1 MKWLDKIIYTG
12 LWTQPLTMGIEF
24 KMLSLQD
31 SVQITGQTLIAMT
44 ALSLLPAFYI
54 YMSNNIA
61 RSGGKKKFGLL
72 DAFDGKPEPYYSTKK
87 QVAMYPEVTEQ
98 LIAGSRPLGIVLG
111 KYHGKYVCRSVEQDG
126 HYLIV
131 GGSGSGKSSSLIVP
145 TLLINNDVPAF
156 VLDIKGELSR
166 LAKKKGDARVHIFN
180 PNDRRSYGYDP
191 FYSLKKESTE
201 QEILETMQMV
211 TFSLISLSAN
221 VKDPFWKTS
230 ARNMLCGLMIYYYK
244 QGKHNLVDIMDA
256 ILGQSIKAS
265 IQEVMNAAEPT
276 TAEYRYLVA
285 FSDMADETISGVY
298 AEMASNIIVFANDQ
312 DIRYA
317 LKHNSLKCSPVDLEN
332 GNSMYVVI
340 REDKLTAYNQ
350 VLQLIINQTLNALE
364 KRPEKSEP
372 ILFLIDELP
381 RILSAGK
388 IERLLDA
395 SRTLRSRN
403 VRLMLVTQSFEAL
416 GTVYSQNEVV
426 DLISN
431 CTYKIVL
438 DASSQKTQHTIS
450 EWCGNYKELKKNWN
464 EVGTK
469 QKTGVS
475 FEEKPIVESSDLMT
489 LAQTGEAILIC
500 PYGYFRIQKT
510 PYYRDKILKKLA
522 DEVAEYNKTVE
533 ELHECKKEEKKD
545 VIIR

>member
-12 LWTQPLTMGIEF
+12 LWTQPVAMGIEF
-24 KMLSLQD
+24 KLLSLQD
-31 SVQITGQTLIAMT
+31 SGVQITGQTLISMT

-61 RSGGKKKFGLL
+61 RAGGKKKFGLL
-72 DAFDGKPEPYYSTKK
+72 DAFEGKPEPYYSTKK
-87 QVAMYPEVTEQ
+87 QAARYPAVPEQ

-111 KYHGKYVCRSVEQDG
+111 KYHGKYVCRPVEQDG

-131 GGSGSGKSSSLIVP
+131 GGSGSGKSSALIIP

-230 ARNMLCGLMIYYYK
+230 ARNMLCGLMIYHFK
-244 QGKHNLVDIMDA
+244 LGKNNLVDIMDA
-256 ILGQSIKAS
+256 ILGQSIKTS
-265 IQEVMNAAEPT
+265 IQEVMTGSDPT
-276 TAEYRYLVA
+276 SVEYRYLVQ

-332 GNSMYVVI
+332 GNSIYVVI

-533 ELHECKKEEKKD
+533 ELYEPKKEEKKD
-545 VIIR
+545 VV

>member
-87 QVAMYPEVTEQ
+87 QVAMYPEVPEQ

-156 VLDIKGELSR
+156 VLDIKAELSR
-166 LAKKKGDARVHIFN
+166 VAKKKGDAKVHIFN
-180 PNDRRSYGYDP
+180 PNDRRSYGYNP
-191 FYSLKKESTE
+191 FYNLKKESTE

-230 ARNMLCGLMIYYYK
+230 ARNMLCGLMIYHFK
-244 QGKHNLVDIMDA
+244 LGKNNLVDIMDA
-256 ILGQSIKAS
+256 ILGRSIKAS
-265 IQEVMNAAEPT
+265 IQEVMTGSDPT
-276 TAEYRYLVA
+276 TAEYRYLVQ

-332 GNSMYVVI
+332 SNSIYVVI

-403 VRLMLVTQSFEAL
+403 VRLILVTQSVEAL
-416 GTVYSQNEVV
+416 MVVYSENEVV

-431 CTYKIVL
+431 CNYKIIL

-450 EWCGNYKELKKNWN
+450 EWCGNYKEKKKIWN
-464 EVGTK
+464 EAGT
-469 QKTGVS
+469 
-475 FEEKPIVESSDLMT
+475 
-489 LAQTGEAILIC
+489 
-500 PYGYFRIQKT
+500 
-510 PYYRDKILKKLA
+510 
-522 DEVAEYNKTVE
+522 
-533 ELHECKKEEKKD
+533 
-545 VIIR
+545 